1 MSSRLKTFLKIG
13 AAVIALVVI
22 IVLVM
27 RYNTKAHSPEDTVT
41 YNDGN
46 LELEVFYNRP
56 YKKERKIFGSLVPY
70 GKVWR
75 TGANEATTFTTN
87 QDILVDGSLLK
98 KGKYTL
104 WTIPQK
110 DSWKVIFNSKMYPW
124 GINLDE
130 EAYRNPK
137 FDELVVEIGV
147 NELDESLEQFTI
159 FFDEANDLIF
169 MILAWDHV
177 SVPVPIKR
185 KQENSVG
192 NPNNEPLT
200 INY

>member
-169 MILAWDHV
+169 MVLAWDHV

-192 NPNNEPLT
+192 NSNNEPLT